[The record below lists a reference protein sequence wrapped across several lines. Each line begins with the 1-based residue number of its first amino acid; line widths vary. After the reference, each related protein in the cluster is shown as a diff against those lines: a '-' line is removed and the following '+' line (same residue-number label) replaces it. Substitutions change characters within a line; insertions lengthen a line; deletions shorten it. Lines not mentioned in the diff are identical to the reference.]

1 MTLEALSKLNENE
14 KRPIVINRG
23 IGTLSLLGVALIV
36 LKAMGYITC
45 SWLWV
50 LAPFWIPAVIGV
62 LFVLIL
68 WAFIYYVIKITANN
82 TKDVTIEINTPNEI
96 NNDSKQEPEKEVK
109 EDTTDKVVKEKKVKN
124 KSKKNVDR
132 ESNNTESKGQNV

>member
-1 MTLEALSKLNENE
+1 MTLETLSKLIESE

-23 IGTLSLLGVALIV
+23 IGTLSVLGVALIV

-50 LAPFWIPAVIGV
+50 LAPFWIPPVIGV

-68 WAFIYYVIKITANN
+68 WAFIFYVIKDNR
-82 TKDVTIEINTPNEI
+82 
-96 NNDSKQEPEKEVK
+96 Q
-109 EDTTDKVVKEKKVKN
+109 
-124 KSKKNVDR
+124 
-132 ESNNTESKGQNV
+132 